1 MARKHKFMKPKAD
14 MAEADAEK
22 LASVPGPKTKDARAR
37 LASMGKNVPGP
48 ARSKSIG
55 ERMKHRYGG

>member
-22 LASVPGPKTKDARAR
+22 LASVKGPKTREARMR
-37 LASMGKNVPGP
+37 LAAAGKDVPGP

-55 ERMKHRYGG
+55 ERMKHRYGD